1 LGNPSVK
8 HCQLLIKNPR
18 GCNGCPINPYDKP
31 GGRGLRMLAEDPMP
45 VDEALL
51 MERQFSMGLIPATEL
66 QPNTAEIIR
75 ITQDEIRRLERY
87 EQAKMIGR
95 EVAEILSKMFG
106 KQ

>member
-1 LGNPSVK
+1 
-8 HCQLLIKNPR
+8 
-18 GCNGCPINPYDKP
+18 
-31 GGRGLRMLAEDPMP
+31 MLAEDAAP
-45 VDEALL
+45 VDEAIL
-51 MERQFSMGLIPATEL
+51 MERQFSMGLIPAREL
-66 QPNTAEIIR
+66 FPNTAEIIR